1 LTNFLN
7 NPSYENKN
15 PQLFNLRDVHRLL
28 VTRWNIWLCYDYGR
42 TSRMK
47 FQLGPYD
54 RIDQHHMYDLIRA
67 YMQSVNGYVEPEYII
82 IHPNT
87 FYKIMQAVGEAGDEF
102 RMRVMTWSMDKG
114 EKMKM
119 YGVSVIQSFD
129 VEEDFVI
136 IT

>member
-1 LTNFLN
+1 
-7 NPSYENKN
+7 
-15 PQLFNLRDVHRLL
+15 
-28 VTRWNIWLCYDYGR
+28 
-42 TSRMK
+42 MK
-47 FQLGPYD
+47 FQLGPDD
-54 RIDQHHMYDLIRA
+54 RIDQHHMYDLMRA
-67 YMQSVNGYVEPEYII
+67 YMKSVNGYVEPEYII

-102 RMRVMTWSMDKG
+102 RVRVMTWNMDKG